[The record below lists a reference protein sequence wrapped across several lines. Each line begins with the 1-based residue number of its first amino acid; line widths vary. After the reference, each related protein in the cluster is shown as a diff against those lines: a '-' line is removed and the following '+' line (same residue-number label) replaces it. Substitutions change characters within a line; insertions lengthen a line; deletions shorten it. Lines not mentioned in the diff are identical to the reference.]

1 MRSVSTQPRMEVSGV
16 RSSWETE
23 LMNSFF
29 IFSVSSRPSAIL
41 LMVPRRRSTSS
52 RSSPVTG
59 RRMSSS
65 PRAMPAAVRSTCP
78 SGTTMLRT
86 KYRPDMMVKA
96 STAAPMM
103 RATTTVRL
111 SCSSTSVRLVTRRMA
126 ATSSAA

>member
-1 MRSVSTQPRMEVSGV
+1 MRSVSTQPRMEVRGV

-23 LMNSFF
+23 LMNFVF
-29 IFSVSSRPSAIL
+29 HLFRLFEAL
-41 LMVPRRRSTSS
+41 GH
-52 RSSPVTG
+52 PVDG
-59 RRMSSS
+59 
-65 PRAMPAAVRSTCP
+65 AAQTVHLIPLVAGDGQTDVQLTPGDAGGGALHLSQRHHDAP
-78 SGTTMLRT
+78 HE
-86 KYRPDMMVKA
+86 YRPDMMVKA